1 MAIENSA
8 QFSVGQIIQ
17 HRLFEYRGVIID
29 IDQEFHGS
37 DGWYSTNAHSKPP
50 KDDPWYHVLV
60 DGGGIRT
67 YVAERN
73 LEPDTE
79 GGPINH
85 PDVSNLFEG
94 LGEDGYVLRR
104 QHN

>member
-1 MAIENSA
+1 MPLQNTA

-29 IDQEFHGS
+29 IDPEFHGN
-37 DGWYSTNAHSKPP
+37 DGWYTANARSNPP

-60 DGGGIRT
+60 DGGELRT

-73 LEPDTE
+73 LEPDRE
-79 GGPINH
+79 GGPIVH
-85 PDVSNLFEG
+85 PDIQCLFERLEG
-94 LGEDGYVLRR
+94 GGYVLRR

>member
-1 MAIENSA
+1 MSMEFTA

-29 IDQEFHGS
+29 VDPEFHGN
-37 DGWYSTNAHSKPP
+37 DTWYQTNAYSRPP
-50 KDDPWYHVLV
+50 KDRPWYHVLV
-60 DGGGIRT
+60 DGGEIRT

-85 PDVSNLFEG
+85 PDIVAYFEG
-94 LGEDGYVLRR
+94 MDESGYVLRR
-104 QHN
+104 QQN